1 MALIIAFLKLRE
13 RGRRTRASRLVLLF
27 NALSASSW
35 KIVEEKFMKSKGG
48 RVVGAE
54 EIQVGI
60 QRPTLKRTHG
70 KPYPALP
77 EGVTR
82 RKRAVD
88 GARIFVTYYYV
99 LLLRLYYYRIE

>member
-70 KPYPALP
+70 KPYPAFYP
-77 EGVTR
+77 KGF
-82 RKRAVD
+82 RAE
-88 GARIFVTYYYV
+88 R
-99 LLLRLYYYRIE
+99 EP